1 MTHNQ
6 FYSRKCS
13 YLNKKCLL
21 SKCFQF
27 RPGPSN
33 GLLSGRTRQNEGQ
46 SNFSTLFSKAI
57 PIKCFVSHRPTDPS
71 FWKSKKRKNSE
82 SLVKK
87 QVLQFTSTRSFVIVH
102 VTKLSYLAA
111 RPSLALRTLH
121 EFIFTFFCPPDRPTF
136 TRGMAMGNETF
147 YWDGLSC
154 EVDDE

>member
-87 QVLQFTSTRSFVIVH
+87 QVL
-102 VTKLSYLAA
+102 
-111 RPSLALRTLH
+111 
-121 EFIFTFFCPPDRPTF
+121 
-136 TRGMAMGNETF
+136 
-147 YWDGLSC
+147 
-154 EVDDE
+154 